1 MIKRIM
7 IFGVLAG
14 LIQVAVYYL
23 LIIILWNVGK
33 KFHTPIKTDF
43 TWGLMILYSIYA
55 SGIIT
60 VIQNSLIEI
69 LHKKKIIIYLF
80 IGSLITFT
88 LAIQNFTYWPFK
100 TLILFISGLIALL
113 IKLYLDF
120 KISKS
125 EMLRLFAVARVKN
138 R

>member
-1 MIKRIM
+1 MISDVKRFMIKRIM
-7 IFGVLAG
+7 IFGILAS
-14 LIQVAVYYL
+14 LLQVVVYYL
-23 LIIILWNVGK
+23 LIFILWNVGK

-43 TWGLMILYSIYA
+43 TWGLMILYSTYVF
-55 SGIIT
+55 GIIA

-69 LHKKKIIIYLF
+69 LYKKKIIIYLF
-80 IGSLITFT
+80 IVSLISFT
-88 LAIQNFTYWPFK
+88 LVIQNFENLPFK

-125 EMLRLFAVARVKN
+125 KM
-138 R
+138 